1 MIKDVKLF
9 NKIAS
14 ALNSSFG
21 TSGPG
26 AAGLTFDSVKF
37 ELIDE
42 NTARAKCVQVVTFVD
57 VKSVQSLIKQYE
69 KETEERVK
77 SACKLAKENF
87 ANLKDIEGV
96 DKKSISLTMDTSLPV
111 TSEVEFINVFSPVKR
126 AFYKYSCIVKIS

>member
-14 ALNSSFG
+14 SLNSSFG

-26 AAGLTFDSVKF
+26 AAGLTFDSVKL

-42 NTARAKCVQVVTFVD
+42 TTARAKCVQTVTFVD
-57 VKSVQSLIKQYE
+57 VKTVQSLMKQYE
-69 KETEERVK
+69 KETEERIK
-77 SACKLAKENF
+77 SACKQAKENF
-87 ANLKDIEGV
+87 ANLKDVEGV
-96 DKKSISLTMDTSLPV
+96 DKKTITLTPDSSTAK
-111 TSEVEFINVFSPVKR
+111 SEVEYVNVFSPVKR